1 MTRIVL
7 SILTGALALAAV
19 GCGTGIETTTTV
31 TDKDVKRVEEHYASA
46 SVQSSLK
53 IASSAVAEWKAGKRF
68 YVANDRIGLI
78 FDHSDSY
85 SPDQLHL
92 GGSYLTYQ
100 GYDTVTALDNRA
112 VVTLKF
118 TDGVNVYRFCTK
130 KELSELSSNYQVPF
144 LIDEDMVKSVAR
156 QIEGKTLYIRTRL
169 WYDVRS
175 QQMIDRRQYIAVRV
189 DSVLPGDDA
198 LPLKVVF
205 TTLDTHE
212 QAMLRISSGKTMQS
226 MDFDAMFSL
235 KNPRNEYPDTTP
247 ENWTLITNGKVAEG
261 MTKVECRLAKG
272 APKQIVRTPSH
283 DGMGEYW
290 YYDGGGFLHFEDG
303 ILKQFR

>member
-1 MTRIVL
+1 MTRTVL
-7 SILTGALALAAV
+7 SILTGAVALAIA

-46 SVQSSLK
+46 SVQSSLTV
-53 IASSAVAEWKAGKRF
+53 AADSVAVWKKGKRF
-68 YVANDRIGLI
+68 YVTNDRISLV
-78 FDHSDSY
+78 FDHSDKY

-92 GGSYLTYQ
+92 KGTYLSYL
-100 GYDTVTALDNRA
+100 GYESANALDNRA

-118 TDGVNVYRFCTK
+118 SDGVNELRYGTN
-130 KELSELSSNYQVPF
+130 KELSELPSSYRVPF
-144 LIDEDMVKSVAR
+144 LVDDDMVMGVAR

-169 WYDVRS
+169 WYDVRT

-212 QAMLRISSGKTMQS
+212 QAMLRISTGKTMQA
-226 MDFDAMFSL
+226 MNFDAMFSL
-235 KNPRNEYPDTTP
+235 KNPRNEYPDITS
-247 ENWTLITNGKVAEG
+247 ENWVLITRGKVAEG
-261 MTKVECRLAKG
+261 MNKVECRLAKG